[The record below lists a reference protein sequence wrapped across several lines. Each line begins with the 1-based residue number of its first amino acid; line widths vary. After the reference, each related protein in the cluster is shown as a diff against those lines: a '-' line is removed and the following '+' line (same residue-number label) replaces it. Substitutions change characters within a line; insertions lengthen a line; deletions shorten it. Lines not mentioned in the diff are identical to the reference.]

1 MGVALALLASA
12 LWGVSD
18 FIGGTKTKTLPVLGV
33 LLAAQPAGLLVLIP
47 IVAARGHGP
56 PDGLHALWAAL
67 SGAGGLVGIAALY
80 RGLATGAMGVVAPI
94 TATAPAVA
102 VVVGV
107 ARGDRPSVL
116 QGIGIVCALCGV
128 VLIAREPTPE
138 GERARVAAG
147 VGFALITAL
156 AFGTTFIGIDA
167 ASNADPYWATLVLRL
182 TSLTLVVTA
191 VMATRPPLGGVFPS
205 LPLLAAAGTL
215 DAGATAL
222 LALATTRGLISVVS
236 VLVSLYPVVIVLLAR
251 IVLDERLRRAQQ
263 LGAATALAG
272 AALISI

>member
-18 FIGGTKTKTLPVLGV
+18 FIGGVKTKTMPVLGV
-33 LLAAQPAGLLVLIP
+33 LLAAQPAGLLVLVP
-47 IVAARGHGP
+47 IVAIRGHGP
-56 PDGLHALWAAL
+56 PDGLHALWAVL
-67 SGAGGLVGIAALY
+67 SGSGGLLGLAALY

-107 ARGDRPSVL
+107 ARGDRPSIL
-116 QGIGIVCALCGV
+116 QGIGIACALCGV
-128 VLIAREPTPE
+128 FLAARERAPAADS
-138 GERARVAAG
+138 ARVATG
-147 VGFALITAL
+147 VGFALVAAL
-156 AFGTTFIGIDA
+156 AFGATFIGIDA
-167 ASNADPYWATLVLRL
+167 ASNADPYWATLILRL
-182 TSLTLVVTA
+182 TSLTLVVSA
-191 VMATRPPLGGVFPS
+191 VAATRPALGGVLPS
-205 LPLLAAAGTL
+205 LLLLAGAGAL

-222 LALATTRGLISVVS
+222 FALATTRGLISVVS

-251 IVLDERLRRAQQ
+251 VILDERLQRIQQ
-263 LGAATALAG
+263 IGAATALAG